1 MVSESIESLCQKAR
15 QAVAQG
21 DNEQARQFYLQAL
34 GLKADAPDVHYGLAT
49 VCFLVNDLQSAAH
62 HFREVTRLDPL
73 RAGAHI
79 NLGAVYNR
87 LDMVEDAIQVLRRG
101 IQLDTRRAEG
111 YYNLGLAYRRKRQL
125 DLAIQAYHEATRLNP
140 RMADAHLNLANAYL
154 DKGQYHLAVSHYNQ
168 ALELRPNW
176 EKAENGLAQAE
187 AAVASLRR
195 PTVPTAAAAAETVSE
210 KGAQAVASATALLDP
225 ERTIDPNLHGAL
237 LSHLHHA
244 TIESENQ
251 GRSFLLVLE
260 KEVEPAI
267 KELSSCLLYPDGS
280 VGGLDTCVQKF
291 ENAIHNMRSAQ
302 RSLQSCVEQVR
313 TLGEQLIKTQ

>member
-1 MVSESIESLCQKAR
+1 MVSETIESLCQKAR

-21 DNEQARQFYLQAL
+21 DNEQARRFYVEAL
-34 GLKADAPDVHYGLAT
+34 ALKADAPDVHYGLAT
-49 VCFLVNDLQSAAH
+49 VCFLLNDLQSAAH

-87 LDMVEDAIQVLRRG
+87 LDMVDEAVQVLRRG

-125 DLAIQAYHEATRLNP
+125 DLCIQAYHEATRLNP

-154 DKGQYHLAVSHYNQ
+154 DKGQFHLAVSHYNQ

-187 AAVASLRR
+187 SALASLRR
-195 PTVPTAAAAAETVSE
+195 PSTPASPAAETVSE
-210 KGAQAVASATALLDP
+210 KGAQTAGSTTAILDP
-225 ERTIDPNLHGAL
+225 ERTIDPNLHQAL

-244 TIESENQ
+244 MIESENQ

-260 KEVEPAI
+260 KEIEPAI

-280 VGGLDTCVQKF
+280 VGGLDTCVAKF
-291 ENAIHNMRSAQ
+291 EDAIQRMRSAQ
-302 RSLQSCVEQVR
+302 HSLKSCLEQVR
-313 TLGEQLIKTQ
+313 TLGEQLIKS